1 MQIFWFCCAKCRLP
15 SKLKDLIE
23 PVVLPKWYCVHPWG
37 GKLSEVQLS
46 CKIQSDYYLNGNRYS
61 FYLTRRQFS
70 PDCDDQSTKKPGQ
83 FTPAA
88 FWNSRRSFGHYH
100 SAMIFLLIFHP
111 HSRIISTAVR
121 TLQLLHSMPN
131 PKQVS
136 WQKDYSFRYLS
147 GVRIAKTSMKIASF
161 MKDIHHHH
169 PTAQW
174 NFW

>member
-70 PDCDDQSTKKPGQ
+70 PDCDDQSTKNLDNLLLLHFEILEGLLVIIIQ
-83 FTPAA
+83 QWF
-88 FWNSRRSFGHYH
+88 SSSFF
-100 SAMIFLLIFHP
+100 IL
-111 HSRIISTAVR
+111 
-121 TLQLLHSMPN
+121 TLVYYQLLWEPYSYYTLCPTPN
-131 PKQVS
+131 KCHDKKITHLGIYPG
-136 WQKDYSFRYLS
+136 S
-147 GVRIAKTSMKIASF
+147 G
-161 MKDIHHHH
+161 
-169 PTAQW
+169 
-174 NFW
+174 